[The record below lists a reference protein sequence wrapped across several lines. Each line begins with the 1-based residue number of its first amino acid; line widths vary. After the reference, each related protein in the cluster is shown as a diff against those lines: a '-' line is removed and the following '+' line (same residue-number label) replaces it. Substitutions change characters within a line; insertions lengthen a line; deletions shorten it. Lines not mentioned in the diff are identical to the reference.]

1 MINSFSLI
9 QWTVGELLEVYEQEG
24 DTHNCGCPPEGKKR
38 PPPQISLNIKT
49 NDHTHA
55 SRRYEKVY
63 YSHNGIFCKSR
74 AWLSFHGD

>member
-1 MINSFSLI
+1 MSRRVIHTTVVVL
-9 QWTVGELLEVYEQEG
+9 QRVRKDLLLKLVWT
-24 DTHNCGCPPEGKKR
+24 D
-38 PPPQISLNIKT
+38 
-49 NDHTHA
+49 DHTHA